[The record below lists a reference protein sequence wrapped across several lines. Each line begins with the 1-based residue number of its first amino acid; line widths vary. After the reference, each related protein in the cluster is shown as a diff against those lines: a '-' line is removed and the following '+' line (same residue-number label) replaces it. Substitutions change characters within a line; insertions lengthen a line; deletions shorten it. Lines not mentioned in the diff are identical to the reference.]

1 MKTIRLDK
9 LLANLAY
16 GSRREVGIAV
26 RNGEF
31 LLEGQAVT
39 DPATPMPLDKIRAG
53 LATFEGEAL
62 DPLSPLTIMLHKP
75 RGVTCSHDEAGRL
88 IYDLLPPRWRYRDP
102 VLSSAGR
109 LDKDSSG
116 LVILTDDGDLLHR
129 IISPKTHVLKRYKV
143 TLCRKLQGHEAAQ
156 FASGDFLMQG
166 DVKPLKPAIWI
177 AQDENSGIMILQ
189 EGRYHQIRRMFT
201 TIGNEVE
208 NLHRFRIGALELGD
222 LPEGEYRF
230 LQTEDLTALFD
241 RG

>member
-16 GSRREVGIAV
+16 GSRREVGISV
-26 RNGEF
+26 RNGNF
-31 LLEGQAVT
+31 LLEGQTIT
-39 DPATPMPLDKIRAG
+39 DPATPMSIDKIRAG

-62 DPLSPLTIMLHKP
+62 DPISPLTIMLHKP
-75 RGVTCSHDEAGRL
+75 RGVTCSHDEAGKL

-102 VLSSAGR
+102 ALSSAGR

-156 FASGDFLMQG
+156 FASGEFLMQG
-166 DVKPLKPAIWI
+166 DTKPLKPAIWI
-177 AQDENSGIMILQ
+177 AQGETSGTMILQ

-208 NLHRFRIGALELGD
+208 NLHRFRIGALELGN
-222 LPEGEYRF
+222 LLEGEYHF

>member
-26 RNGEF
+26 RNGAF
-31 LLEGQAVT
+31 LLEGQTVT
-39 DPATPMPLDKIRAG
+39 DSAALIPLDKIRAG

-75 RGVTCSHDEAGRL
+75 RGVTCSHDEAGKL
-88 IYDLLPPRWRYRDP
+88 IYDLLPVRWRYRDP

-143 TLCRKLQGHEAAQ
+143 TLCRKLQGNEAAQ
-156 FASGDFLMQG
+156 FASGEFLMQG

-177 AQDENSGIMILQ
+177 AETETSGIMILQ
-189 EGRYHQIRRMFT
+189 EGRYHQIRRMFRA
-201 TIGNEVE
+201 IGNEVE
-208 NLHRFRIGALELGD
+208 NLHRFRIGALELKD

-230 LQTEDLTALFD
+230 LQAEDLAALFD